1 MKIIKG
7 NEVKMNSIVDN
18 ASIEDIASVWR
29 ACIPCGNC
37 PFIRC
42 CDRTDC
48 EENFIEFMYE
58 LIKGED

>member
-1 MKIIKG
+1 
-7 NEVKMNSIVDN
+7 MNSVVDN

-37 PFIRC
+37 PFIKNCNRL
-42 CDRTDC
+42 DC
-48 EENFIEFMYE
+48 EENFIELMYE